1 MVIIGSYDEKKV
13 FCQLSKK
20 FKVPKDLTIQI
31 YNYIRYLEKSEQDE
45 IRLFYK
51 NLQIFNVI
59 DVEKF
64 PMLSLCGSLLED
76 HLQEKDPIT
85 HNHRSFAS
93 LKEDMFNEI
102 LDQEKF
108 PTLEKTIKDYPG
120 RRWNKSI
127 YNSNEREASHFLIKL
142 FRREDYFCVKSN
154 NFGYTNANFKEK
166 IKYLKLIKFQS
177 VIDSFLEI
185 LQLQQE
191 LQRSLSPASYKLC
204 LSWYPPTP
212 VYMAQNSVLQHL
224 LNER

>member
-20 FKVPKDLTIQI
+20 FKLPKDLTIQI

-51 NLQIFNVI
+51 NIQIFNVI

-93 LKEDMFNEI
+93 LKDDMFNEI

-108 PTLEKTIKDYPG
+108 PSLEKIIKNYHG

-127 YNSNEREASHFLIKL
+127 YNSNKREACHFLIKL

-154 NFGYTNANFKEK
+154 YGYTNANFKEK
-166 IKYLKLIKFQS
+166 LRYLKVINFQG

-185 LQLQQE
+185 LQLQGSA
-191 LQRSLSPASYKLC
+191 QRSISPACYKLC
-204 LSWYPPTP
+204 LSWYSP
-212 VYMAQNSVLQHL
+212 VYVEENSVLQHL

>member
-1 MVIIGSYDEKKV
+1 MMIIGSYDEKKV

-20 FKVPKDLTIQI
+20 FKLPKDLTIQI

-93 LKEDMFNEI
+93 LKDDMFNEI

-108 PTLEKTIKDYPG
+108 PSLEKIIKDYPG

-127 YNSNEREASHFLIKL
+127 YNSNKREACHFLIKL

-154 NFGYTNANFKEK
+154 YYGYTNANFKEK
-166 IKYLKLIKFQS
+166 LRYLKVINFQG

-185 LQLQQE
+185 LQLQGSA
-191 LQRSLSPASYKLC
+191 QRSISPACYKLC
-204 LSWYPPTP
+204 LSWYTP
-212 VYMAQNSVLQHL
+212 VYVEQNSVLPLILH
-224 LNER
+224 ER

>member
-1 MVIIGSYDEKKV
+1 MIIGSYDEKKV

-20 FKVPKDLTIQI
+20 FKLPKDLTIQI

-59 DVEKF
+59 DIEKF

-85 HNHRSFAS
+85 HSHRSFAS
-93 LKEDMFNEI
+93 LKGDMFNEI

-108 PTLEKTIKDYPG
+108 PSLEKIIKDYPG
-120 RRWNKSI
+120 RRRSKSI
-127 YNSNEREASHFLIKL
+127 YNADKREACHFLLKL
-142 FRREDYFCVKSN
+142 FKREDYFCVKSI
-154 NFGYTNANFKEK
+154 NFDYTNANFKQK
-166 IKYLKLIKFQS
+166 IRYLKLINFQS

-185 LQLQQE
+185 LQLQQSA
-191 LQRSLSPASYKLC
+191 QRSVSPLCYKLC
-204 LSWYPPTP
+204 LSSYCVIFTPTEHF
-212 VYMAQNSVLQHL
+212 VLQ
-224 LNER
+224 